1 MWKGM
6 KLKMEENKISIILPT
21 YNADEILAKAI
32 KSVINQTYQNWEL
45 LVIENGKRGQ
55 AENIIKEF
63 ENDKIK
69 YIYQEIAN
77 VSEARNAGLE
87 NATGKYITFLDS
99 DDEYEK
105 EFLEKMLKNIIN
117 SESQIAVCGYRKIY
131 DKKQMLI
138 GKSEN
143 IENTTD
149 IKQYLETL
157 KENYLFNELW
167 NKIYISKIIK
177 ENNIKFN
184 KKYEL
189 GEDFLFN
196 LDYIKNIEKGSYINE
211 PLYIYTDGDTGLK
224 LRYRPNKFDIE
235 YELTQYLENFYKE
248 KNWDVSYIANRF
260 ARVYYNQIIDIYKE
274 NNPATKK
281 EKDRQLQ
288 EIISKKEYKEELKKL
303 EKNVTDK
310 RMKIAIKYFFLRGKF
325 MVKLF
330 VVLNNI
336 RKK

>member
-1 MWKGM
+1 
-6 KLKMEENKISIILPT
+6 MEENKISIILPT

-117 SESQIAVCGYRKIY
+117 TESQIAVCGYRKIY

-211 PLYIYTDGDTGLK
+211 SLYIYTDGDTGLK

>member
-1 MWKGM
+1 
-6 KLKMEENKISIILPT
+6 MEENKISIILPT

>member
-117 SESQIAVCGYRKIY
+117 TESQIAVCGSRKIY

-211 PLYIYTDGDTGLK
+211 SLYIYTDGDTGLK
-224 LRYRPNKFDIE
+224 LRYRPNKFNIE

-330 VVLNNI
+330 VALNNI
-336 RKK
+336 RKG

>member
-1 MWKGM
+1 
-6 KLKMEENKISIILPT
+6 MEENKISIILPT

-117 SESQIAVCGYRKIY
+117 TESQIAVCGYRKIY

-211 PLYIYTDGDTGLK
+211 SLYIYTDGDTGLK
-224 LRYRPNKFDIE
+224 LRYRPNKFNIE

-330 VVLNNI
+330 VALNNI
-336 RKK
+336 RKG

>member
-99 DDEYEK
+99 DDGYEK

-224 LRYRPNKFDIE
+224 LRYRPNKFNIE

-330 VVLNNI
+330 VALNNI
-336 RKK
+336 RKG

>member
-1 MWKGM
+1 
-6 KLKMEENKISIILPT
+6 MEENKISIILPT

-224 LRYRPNKFDIE
+224 LRYRPNKFNIE

-330 VVLNNI
+330 VALNNI
-336 RKK
+336 RKG

>member
-1 MWKGM
+1 
-6 KLKMEENKISIILPT
+6 MEGNKISIILPT
-21 YNADEILAKAI
+21 YNADEILSKAI

-77 VSEARNAGLE
+77 VSEARNAGIQ
-87 NATGKYITFLDS
+87 NATGKYITFIDS

-149 IKQYLETL
+149 IKEYLETL

-211 PLYIYTDGDTGLK
+211 SLYIYTDGDTGLK
-224 LRYRPNKFDIE
+224 LRYRPNKFNIE

-325 MVKLF
+325 MIKLF
-330 VVLNNI
+330 VALNNI
-336 RKK
+336 RKG

>member
-1 MWKGM
+1 
-6 KLKMEENKISIILPT
+6 MEENKISIILPT

-211 PLYIYTDGDTGLK
+211 SLYIYTDGDTGLK
-224 LRYRPNKFDIE
+224 LRYRPNKFNIE

-325 MVKLF
+325 MIKLF
-330 VVLNNI
+330 VALNNI
-336 RKK
+336 RKG

>member
-1 MWKGM
+1 M

-224 LRYRPNKFDIE
+224 LRYRPNKFNIE

-330 VVLNNI
+330 VALNNI
-336 RKK
+336 RKG

>member
-105 EFLEKMLKNIIN
+105 EFLEKMLKKIIN

-211 PLYIYTDGDTGLK
+211 SLYIYTDGDTGLK
-224 LRYRPNKFDIE
+224 LRYRPNKFNIE

-325 MVKLF
+325 MIKLF
-330 VVLNNI
+330 VALNNI
-336 RKK
+336 RKG

>member
-1 MWKGM
+1 
-6 KLKMEENKISIILPT
+6 MEGNKISIILPT
-21 YNADEILAKAI
+21 YNADEILSKAI

-77 VSEARNAGLE
+77 VSEARNAGIQ
-87 NATGKYITFLDS
+87 NATGKYITFIDS

-211 PLYIYTDGDTGLK
+211 SLYIYTDGDTGLK
-224 LRYRPNKFDIE
+224 LRYRPNKFNIE

-325 MVKLF
+325 MIKLF
-330 VVLNNI
+330 VALNNI
-336 RKK
+336 RKG

>member
-1 MWKGM
+1 M

-21 YNADEILAKAI
+21 YNADEILSKAI

-69 YIYQEIAN
+69 YIYQKIAN
-77 VSEARNAGLE
+77 VSEARNAGIE

-117 SESQIAVCGYRKIY
+117 TESQIAVCGYRKIY

-211 PLYIYTDGDTGLK
+211 SLYIYTDGDTGLK
-224 LRYRPNKFDIE
+224 LRYRPNKFNIE

-288 EIISKKEYKEELKKL
+288 ETISKKEYKEELKKL